1 MKILAVIPARAGSKG
16 IPNKNIRFLNGRP
29 LVAYAIENAKRS
41 KLITDIVV
49 TTDSPEVKIIAK
61 QMGVSCRE
69 RPTALC
75 GDAIT
80 LDAVIY
86 DAAQAFDAD
95 YIVTLQPTSPT
106 LKVETLDAA
115 ISYCIQEEL
124 DTLISAINHPHLA
137 WTEEDGVKKP
147 TYQERRNRQYLPP
160 YYSETGAFLITKR
173 SAMKVSSRIGTK
185 VDVYEVPPQE
195 AIDIDTFED
204 LRCAET
210 ILTRKR
216 VAIYVNGNHQRGL
229 GHVYRVLELAD
240 EFTSKPV
247 LYYDSNQT
255 DRRIFGETTHTLI
268 PVNGI
273 GALLPILEEEQY
285 DIFINDILATSI
297 DYMIAVRTALPKA
310 KIINFEDD
318 GEGAIKAD
326 LVINAL
332 YQESHL
338 PQEKVGERHYIAP
351 RLFLLYDSIQIKE
364 KVERVFVSF
373 GGADPQNYT
382 DRLLALLAGE
392 RYRSLQF
399 SVVLG
404 RAKANVEEL
413 MAYNRFPN
421 IEVWHDVR
429 NMPEIMSACDLGIIS
444 RGRTG
449 FELAMLGIPAIAM
462 AQNSCEEK
470 HGFVNNDNG
479 FCYLGKNPSDSTI
492 AATLDMYIAMSRAE
506 RLRYQT
512 MLLGHD
518 LKSGRKRVMDLIN
531 QL

>member
-16 IPNKNIRFLNGRP
+16 IPNKNIRFINGKP
-29 LVAYAIENAKRS
+29 IIAYSIENAKQS

-69 RPTALC
+69 RPKELC
-75 GDAIT
+75 GDEVT
-80 LDAVIY
+80 LDAVIC
-86 DAAQAFDAD
+86 DAAQDAQAD
-95 YIVTLQPTSPT
+95 YIVTMQPTSPT
-106 LKVETLDAA
+106 LKTETLDDA
-115 ISYCIQEEL
+115 ISYCIKEKL
-124 DTLISAINHPHLA
+124 DTVISAINHPHLA
-137 WTEEDGVKKP
+137 WTKENGVKKAM
-147 TYQERRNRQYLPP
+147 YRERRNRQYLPP
-160 YYSETGAFLITKR
+160 YYMETGAFLITKS
-173 SAMKVSSRIGTK
+173 SALTVSSRIGTK
-185 VDVYEVPPQE
+185 VDVYEVPEHE

-210 ILTRKR
+210 ILTKKK
-216 VAIYVNGNHQRGL
+216 VAIYANGNNQRGL

-240 EFTSKPV
+240 EFYTKPV

-255 DRRIFGETTHTLI
+255 DRRIFGKTTHTLI

-273 GALLPILEEEQY
+273 GELLTILEREQY

-326 LVINAL
+326 LVVNAL
-332 YQESHL
+332 YQESPL
-338 PQEKVGERHYIAP
+338 PQVKVGEQHYIASG
-351 RLFLLYDSIQIKE
+351 LFLLYDSIEIKD
-364 KVERVFVSF
+364 KVKRVFISF
-373 GGADPQNYT
+373 GGSDPQNYT
-382 DRLLALLAGE
+382 DRLLRIIAGE
-392 RYRSLQF
+392 CYQDIQF

-404 RAKANVEEL
+404 REKANVETL
-413 MAYNRFPN
+413 MEYNRYPN

-429 NMPEIMSACDLGIIS
+429 NMPEIMSACDIGIIS

-462 AQNSCEEK
+462 AQNSREEK
-470 HGFVNNDNG
+470 HAFVNNDNG
-479 FCYLGKNPSDSTI
+479 FSYLGKNPSDSTI
-492 AATLDMYIAMSRAE
+492 KATLDMYIAMSRDE

-512 MLLGHD
+512 MLLDHD
-518 LKSGRKRVMDLIN
+518 LKMGRARVMNLIN
-531 QL
+531 NL